1 MKKILKTMLCF
12 VLIFATLPLAACR
25 KKGEV
30 QEQTYPGQD
39 NMTFEQLQEL
49 DRQNPITIQIYV
61 ADATEIPEPDSAVL
75 KAIAEKT
82 GTTIEIVGIESDR
95 LQMLLASSDYPDV
108 MVMNRNATFYDY
120 LESGDL
126 ADLAPLLQK
135 WAPTVWEMNKGM
147 IDLFRDKEGR
157 LLYLT
162 ENNDLLRPGERH
174 PEDATD
180 PNRAQDELPWHS
192 TIYVQYPMV
201 KEVYGKA
208 ITNLEQ
214 YEEALDAFLAVYGND
229 EKKYAISYDKDSAG
243 DILWAGLS
251 MQGYKCMYK
260 GGLYVTKDG
269 ENYSYGFKTA
279 EAKDWLL
286 YLNRLYREGYIYSD
300 ASVQSYD
307 QFSRQMNRCN
317 VFSFI
322 GNYYAVY
329 EANKTLAANKS
340 PVSYIP
346 QKVMAEGVERVYQ
359 YNSAYTGAGAFMIM
373 SSSPYKARICRLLE
387 YLYSDEGS
395 VLHGW
400 GIEGEDYIINED
412 GKRDITKEIADLKA
426 RQDYDLSRGIRA
438 LYPII
443 NLPTYTTDGQP
454 AFARFAPY
462 YSSTSGIDPRDAII
476 REDPVYNWHEDWKG
490 TFYADLSEMD
500 IVMKAG
506 TDAAIASA
514 QCSSL
519 IKDEINKIIMAPSE
533 EEAIRRYEDALNKF
547 EAYGI
552 SAWEA
557 EINRQ
562 IHEKREKLAEMES
575 GK

>member
-1 MKKILKTMLCF
+1 MKHTLKTLICLTL
-12 VLIFATLPLAACR
+12 VLATLLSLTACGGR
-25 KKGEV
+25 GGSGVE
-30 QEQTYPGQD
+30 EMTYPGQED
-39 NMTFEQLQEL
+39 MTFEELLEL

-61 ADATEIPEPDSAVL
+61 ADMTDIPASDSAVL
-75 KAIAEKT
+75 QAIAEKT
-82 GTTIEIVGIESDR
+82 GTTIEMVGIESDR
-95 LQMLLASSDYPDV
+95 LQMLLASGEYPDV

-126 ADLAPLLQK
+126 ADLAPLLQQ
-135 WAPTVWEMNKGM
+135 WAPTVWEMNGEM
-147 IDLFRDKEGR
+147 IDLFTNEEGE

-162 ENNDLLRPGERH
+162 ENNDLLRPGEKH

-201 KEVYGKA
+201 KELYGKA
-208 ITNLEQ
+208 VTTFDE
-214 YEEALDAFLAVYGND
+214 YVEALDAFMAEYGDN
-229 EKKYAISYDKDSAG
+229 EKMYAISYDKDSAG

-251 MQGYKCMYK
+251 MYGYKCMYK

-269 ENYSYGFKTA
+269 ENYSYGIKTP
-279 EAKDWLL
+279 EAKEWLMF
-286 YLNRLYREGYIYSD
+286 LNELYREGYIYTD

-322 GNYYAVY
+322 GNYYAIY
-329 EANKTLAANKS
+329 ETNKTLAANNITDC
-340 PVSYIP
+340 YIP
-346 QKVMAEGVERVYQ
+346 QKVMADGVEQVYQ

-373 SSSPYKARICRLLE
+373 DSSPNKARICRLLE

-395 VLHGW
+395 ILHGW
-400 GIEGEDYIINED
+400 GIEGEDYVVDENGI
-412 GKRDITKEIADLKA
+412 RDITQEIADKKA
-426 RQDYDLSRGIRA
+426 NEDYDLTRGIRS
-438 LYPII
+438 LYSVI

-454 AFARFAPY
+454 AFARYAPY
-462 YSSTSGIDPRDAII
+462 YSSEGGITASDAII

-490 TFYADLSEMD
+490 TFYSDLSEMD
-500 IVMKAG
+500 IVIASG

-514 QCSSL
+514 QCASM
-519 IKDEINKIIMAPSE
+519 IKDQINKMIMAATA
-533 EEAIRRYEDALNKF
+533 EEAEAIYEQALEEF
-547 EAYGI
+547 DAYGI
-552 SAWEA
+552 SAWEE

-562 IHEKREKLAEMES
+562 IHEKREKMCQ
-575 GK
+575 

>member
-1 MKKILKTMLCF
+1 MKRILKTVICLML
-12 VLIFATLPLAACR
+12 VLASLLSLTAC
-25 KKGEV
+25 GGGGSEV
-30 QEQTYPGQD
+30 EEVTYPGQED
-39 NMTFEQLQEL
+39 MTFEELQEL

-61 ADATEIPEPDSAVL
+61 ADMTDIPASDSAVL

-82 GTTIEIVGIESDR
+82 GTTIELVGIESDR
-95 LQMLLASSDYPDV
+95 LQMLLASGEYPDV

-126 ADLAPLLQK
+126 ADLAPLLQQ
-135 WAPTVWEMNKGM
+135 WAPTVWEMNSEM
-147 IDLFRDKEGR
+147 IELFTNEDGE

-162 ENNDLLRPGERH
+162 ENNALLREGEKH

-201 KEVYGKA
+201 KELYGKA
-208 ITNLEQ
+208 ITTFDE
-214 YEEALDAFLAVYGND
+214 YVEALDAFMAEYGD
-229 EKKYAISYDKDSAG
+229 EEKMYAISYDKDSAG

-251 MQGYKCMYK
+251 MYGYKCMYK

-269 ENYSYGFKTA
+269 ENYSYGIKTP
-279 EAKDWLL
+279 EAKEWLL
-286 YLNRLYREGYIYSD
+286 FLNRLYREGYIYTD

-322 GNYYAVY
+322 GNYYAIY
-329 EANKTLAANKS
+329 ETNKTLAANKS
-340 PVSYIP
+340 VDCYIP
-346 QKVMAEGVERVYQ
+346 QKVMADGVEQVYQ

-373 SSSPYKARICRLLE
+373 DSSPNKARICRLLE

-395 VLHGW
+395 ILHGW
-400 GIEGEDYIINED
+400 GIEGEDYFVDENGI
-412 GKRDITKEIADLKA
+412 RDITQEIADQKA
-426 RQDYDLSRGIRA
+426 NQDYDLTRGIRS
-438 LYPII
+438 LYSVI

-454 AFARFAPY
+454 AFARYAPY
-462 YSSTSGIDPRDAII
+462 YSSESGITESDAII

-490 TFYADLSEMD
+490 TFYSDLSEMD
-500 IVMKAG
+500 IVIESG

-514 QCSSL
+514 QCASL
-519 IKDEINKIIMAPSE
+519 IKDKINKMIMASTE
-533 EEAIRRYEDALNKF
+533 EEATQIYEEALEEF

-552 SAWEA
+552 SAWEE

-562 IHEKREKLAEMES
+562 IHEKREKL
-575 GK
+575 GQ

>member
-1 MKKILKTMLCF
+1 MKHTLKTLLCLTL
-12 VLIFATLPLAACR
+12 VLATLLSMTACGGR
-25 KKGEV
+25 GGSAVEEV
-30 QEQTYPGQD
+30 TYAGQED
-39 NMTFEQLQEL
+39 MTFEELLEL

-61 ADATEIPEPDSAVL
+61 ADMTDIPASDSAVL
-75 KAIAEKT
+75 QAIAERT
-82 GTTIEIVGIESDR
+82 GTTIELVGIESDR
-95 LQMLLASSDYPDV
+95 LQMLLASSEYPDV

-126 ADLAPLLQK
+126 ADLAPLLQQ
-135 WAPTVWEMNKGM
+135 WAPTVWEMNGEM
-147 IDLFRDKEGR
+147 IDLFTNADGE

-162 ENNDLLRPGERH
+162 ENNDLLRPGEKH

-201 KEVYGKA
+201 KEIYGKA
-208 ITNLEQ
+208 ITTFDE
-214 YEEALDAFLAVYGND
+214 YVEALDAFMAEYGDN
-229 EKKYAISYDKDSAG
+229 EKMYAISYDKDSAG

-251 MQGYKCMYK
+251 MYGYKCMYK

-269 ENYSYGFKTA
+269 ENYSYGFKTP
-279 EAKDWLL
+279 EAKEWLMF
-286 YLNRLYREGYIYSD
+286 LNRLYREGYIYTD

-322 GNYYAVY
+322 GNYYAIY
-329 EANKTLAANKS
+329 ETNKTLAANNITDC
-340 PVSYIP
+340 YIP
-346 QKVMAEGVERVYQ
+346 QKVMADGVEQVYQ

-373 SSSPYKARICRLLE
+373 DSSPNKARICRLLE

-395 VLHGW
+395 ILHGW
-400 GIEGEDYIINED
+400 GIEGEDYVVDANGI
-412 GKRDITKEIADLKA
+412 RDITKEVADQKA
-426 RQDYDLSRGIRA
+426 NEDYDLTRGIRS
-438 LYPII
+438 LYSVI

-454 AFARFAPY
+454 AFARYAPY
-462 YSSTSGIDPRDAII
+462 YSSEGGITASDAII

-490 TFYADLSEMD
+490 TFYSDLSEMD
-500 IVMKAG
+500 IVIASG

-514 QCSSL
+514 QCASL
-519 IKDEINKIIMAPSE
+519 IKDKINKLIMAATA
-533 EEAIRRYEDALNKF
+533 EEAEAIYEEALKEF

-552 SAWEA
+552 SAWEE

-562 IHEKREKLAEMES
+562 IHEKREKL
-575 GK
+575 GQ

>member
-1 MKKILKTMLCF
+1 MMKKLLKSILCITL
-12 VLIFATLPLAACR
+12 VLATLLPLCGCKR
-25 KKGEV
+25 GGTEV
-30 QEQTYPGQD
+30 PEMTYEGQD
-39 NMTFEQLQEL
+39 DMTFEELLEL

-61 ADATEIPEPDSAVL
+61 ADMTDVPASDSPVL
-75 KAIAEKT
+75 KAIAEAT
-82 GTTIEIVGIESDR
+82 GTTIEMVSIESDR
-95 LQMLLASSDYPDV
+95 LQMLLASGEYPDV

-120 LESGDL
+120 LDSGDL

-135 WAPTVWEMNKGM
+135 WAPTVWDMNATL
-147 IDLFRDKEGR
+147 IDLFSNENGE
-157 LLYLT
+157 LFYLT
-162 ENNDLLRPGERH
+162 ENNDLLREGEKH

-201 KEVYGKA
+201 KEVYGGQ
-208 ITNLEQ
+208 ITTFEE
-214 YEEALDAFLAVYGND
+214 YEAALDAFLAAYGDNN
-229 EKKYAISYDKDSAG
+229 KMYAISYDKDSAG

-251 MQGYKCMYK
+251 IYGYKCLYK

-269 ENYSYGFKTA
+269 ENYSYGFKTE
-279 EAKDWLL
+279 EAKQWLL
-286 YLNRLYREGYIYSD
+286 YLNRLYREGYIYTD

-307 QFSRQMNRCN
+307 QFIRQMNRCN

-340 PVSYIP
+340 ANSYIP

-359 YNSAYTGAGAFMIM
+359 YNSAYTGAGAFMVM
-373 SSSPYKARICRLLE
+373 SSSCYKARICRLLE

-400 GIEGEDYIINED
+400 GIEGVDYYIDEN
-412 GKRDITKEIADLKA
+412 GNRNITEEIADKKSNE
-426 RQDYDLSRGIRA
+426 DYDLQRGIRS
-438 LYPII
+438 LYSVI

-454 AFARFAPY
+454 AFARYAPY
-462 YSSTSGIDPRDAII
+462 YSSESGIDERDAII
-476 REDPVYNWHEDWKG
+476 RQDPIYNWHEDWKG
-490 TFYADLSEMD
+490 TFYSDLTEMD
-500 IVMKAG
+500 IVIESG

-514 QCSSL
+514 QCASI
-519 IKDEINKIIMAPSE
+519 IKDRINKIIMASSE
-533 EEAIRRYEDALNKF
+533 DEALALYNQAVKDF
-547 EAYGI
+547 NAYGI
-552 SAWEA
+552 EAWEA

-562 IHEKREKLAEMES
+562 IQEKRDKLDN
-575 GK
+575 

>member
-1 MKKILKTMLCF
+1 MNKILKTIICLTL
-12 VLIFATLPLAACR
+12 VLATLLPLTAC
-25 KKGEV
+25 KKTDAVE
-30 QEQTYPGQD
+30 EMTYPGQD
-39 NMTFEQLQEL
+39 EMTFEELQEL

-61 ADATEIPEPDSAVL
+61 ADATDIPASDSAVL

-95 LQMLLASSDYPDV
+95 LQMLLASSEYPDV

-126 ADLAPLLQK
+126 VDLAPLLQK
-135 WAPTVWEMNKGM
+135 WAPTVWEMNSEM
-147 IDLFRDKEGR
+147 IELFTDENGE

-162 ENNDLLRPGERH
+162 ENNDLLREGEKH
-174 PEDATD
+174 PEDASD

-208 ITNLEQ
+208 ITTFEE
-214 YEEALDAFLAVYGND
+214 YEEALDAFLAVYGD
-229 EKKYAISYDKDSAG
+229 DDKKYAISYDKDSAG

-251 MQGYKCMYK
+251 MYGYKCMYK

-269 ENYSYGFKTA
+269 ENYSYGFKTP
-279 EAKDWLL
+279 EAKEWLL
-286 YLNRLYREGYIYSD
+286 FLNRLYREGYIYTD

-340 PVSYIP
+340 EVSYIP
-346 QKVMAEGVERVYQ
+346 QKVMAEGVTRVYQ

-395 VLHGW
+395 ILHGW

-412 GKRDITKEIADLKA
+412 GLRDITQEIADKKA
-426 RQDYDLSRGIRA
+426 NQDHDLTRGIRS
-438 LYPII
+438 LYPVI

-462 YSSTSGIDPRDAII
+462 YSSDSGIDARDAII
-476 REDPVYNWHEDWKG
+476 REDPIYNWHEDWKG

-500 IVMKAG
+500 IVVQAG

-514 QCSSL
+514 QCASL
-519 IKDEINKIIMAPSE
+519 IKDEINKMIMASSE
-533 EEAIRRYEDALNKF
+533 EEAIKIYEEAVKKF

-562 IHEKREKLAEMES
+562 IHEKREKM
-575 GK
+575 GQ

>member
-1 MKKILKTMLCF
+1 MSKLLKTIICM
-12 VLIFATLPLAACR
+12 VLVFATVLPLTAC
-25 KKGEV
+25 KKSGEV
-30 QEQTYPGQD
+30 EEMTYPGQD
-39 NMTFEQLQEL
+39 SMTFEELQEL

-61 ADATEIPEPDSAVL
+61 ADATDIPASDSAVL

-82 GTTIEIVGIESDR
+82 GTTIEIVGIESDK
-95 LQMLLASSDYPDV
+95 LQMLLASTDYPDV

-126 ADLAPLLQK
+126 TDLAPLLQK
-135 WAPTVWEMNKGM
+135 WAPTVWEMNSEM
-147 IDLFRDKEGR
+147 IELFTNEDGE

-162 ENNDLLRPGERH
+162 ENNDLLREGEKH
-174 PEDATD
+174 PEDASD

-208 ITNLEQ
+208 ITTFEE
-214 YEEALDAFLAVYGND
+214 YEEALDAFLAVYGDD

-251 MQGYKCMYK
+251 MYGYKCMYK

-269 ENYSYGFKTA
+269 QNYSYGFKTP
-279 EAKDWLL
+279 EAKEWLL
-286 YLNRLYREGYIYSD
+286 FLNRLYREGYIYTD

-329 EANKTLAANKS
+329 ETNKTLGANKS
-340 PVSYIP
+340 PESYIP
-346 QKVMAEGVERVYQ
+346 QKVMAEGVDRVYQ

-373 SSSPYKARICRLLE
+373 STSPYKARICRLLE

-395 VLHGW
+395 ILHGW
-400 GIEGEDYIINED
+400 GIEGEDYIINEE
-412 GKRDITKEIADLKA
+412 GKRDITQEIADKKA
-426 RQDYDLSRGIRA
+426 NQDHDLTRGIRS
-438 LYPII
+438 LYPVI

-462 YSSTSGIDPRDAII
+462 YSSEGGIDARDAII
-476 REDPVYNWHEDWKG
+476 REDPIYNWHEDWKG
-490 TFYADLSEMD
+490 TFYSDLSEMD
-500 IVMKAG
+500 IVVKAG
-506 TDAAIASA
+506 SDAAIASA
-514 QCSSL
+514 QCASL
-519 IKDEINKIIMAPSE
+519 IKDEINKMIMASSE
-533 EEAIRRYEDALNKF
+533 EEAIKIYEEALKKF

-552 SAWEA
+552 SAWEE

-562 IHEKREKLAEMES
+562 IHEKREKM
-575 GK
+575 GQ

>member
-1 MKKILKTMLCF
+1 MKKIFRNIICLTLILAML
-12 VLIFATLPLAACR
+12 LPMTAC
-25 KKGEV
+25 KPNNTVE
-30 QEQTYPGQD
+30 EMTYAGQD
-39 NMTFEQLQEL
+39 DMTFEELLEL

-61 ADATEIPEPDSAVL
+61 ADATDIPSSDSAVL
-75 KAIAEKT
+75 KAIAERT

-126 ADLAPLLQK
+126 VDLAPLLQK
-135 WAPTVWEMNKGM
+135 WAPTVWEMNSSLV
-147 IDLFRDKEGR
+147 DLFSNEDGE

-162 ENNDLLRPGERH
+162 ENNDLLREGERH

-201 KEVYGKA
+201 KEIYGEA
-208 ITNLEQ
+208 ITTIDQ
-214 YEEALDAFLAVYGND
+214 YVEALDAFLAEYGD
-229 EKKYAISYDKDSAG
+229 DDKKYAISYDKDSAG

-251 MQGYKCMYK
+251 MYGYKCMYK

-269 ENYSYGFKTA
+269 ENYSYGFKTE
-279 EAKDWLL
+279 EAKEWLL
-286 YLNRLYREGYIYSD
+286 FLNKLYREGYIYTD

-307 QFSRQMNRCN
+307 QLTRQLNRAN

-322 GNYYAVY
+322 GNYYAMY
-329 EANKTLAANKS
+329 EANKVLAANKS
-340 PVSYIP
+340 EVSYIP
-346 QKVMAEGVERVYQ
+346 QKVMMEGVEQVYQ

-373 SSSPYKARICRLLE
+373 ESSPYKARICRLLE

-395 VLHGW
+395 ILHGW
-400 GIEGEDYIINED
+400 GIEGEDYIINEN
-412 GKRDITKEIADLKA
+412 GERDITEEIANKKA
-426 RQDYDLSRGIRA
+426 NEDYDLSRGIRA
-438 LYPII
+438 LYPVI

-462 YSSTSGIDPRDAII
+462 YSSEGGIDERDAII

-490 TFYADLSEMD
+490 TFYSDITEMD
-500 IVMKAG
+500 IVIEAG
-506 TDAAIASA
+506 TDAALASA
-514 QCSSL
+514 QCASL
-519 IKDEINKIIMAPSE
+519 IKDRINKMIMAKTE
-533 EEAIRRYEDALNKF
+533 EEAIAIYEQAVKDF

-552 SAWEA
+552 SAWEE

-562 IHEKREKLAEMES
+562 IQEKRDKLDQ
-575 GK
+575 